1 MKNTI
6 KVILLLICLISINN
20 NIFAQC
26 CAGGSG
32 SPIAGG
38 ASQGVLSENQLE
50 INSNFQYINTKKF
63 YTGDSLTNNFL
74 DLFTSSYSYTR
85 LAYGLSKNLT
95 MSVETGYW
103 FNKTQVGLNKI
114 DTLTSNGIGDLILF
128 PRYDIINKTK
138 NNIKTEVTLGI
149 GFKIPLGSF
158 NDSVGVVE
166 PFSGETYYMSKPMV
180 LQASSGSHD
189 LIFYGFFYRGY
200 PAKNFSIFANAIY
213 IKKGWN
219 PIGEKIGDYTR
230 IGLFVSKKVK
240 KLGLTLQLSGEWI
253 DKMKINED
261 ILMYAYPN
269 YDPFATGSKKIFA
282 VPQINYTFKNNI
294 TIYGLYEIPIYQYVT
309 LTQIGSQ
316 HQATVGISY
325 RIVTKKALL

>member
-6 KVILLLICLISINN
+6 KIILVLIFLISINN

-63 YTGDSLTNNFL
+63 YSGDSLTNNFL

-103 FNKTQVGLNKI
+103 FNKEQIGLNKI

-128 PRYDIINKTK
+128 PRYDIVNKLK
-138 NNIKTEVTLGI
+138 DGKKTEITLGLGI
-149 GFKIPLGSF
+149 KMPLGSY
-158 NDSVGVVE
+158 NDSTSMIE
-166 PFSGETYYMSKPMV
+166 PFSGEEYYITKPMV

-189 LIFYGFFYRGY
+189 LIFYGFFFRGY
-200 PAKNFSIFANAIY
+200 PAKNLSVFANAIY

-219 PIGEKIGDYTR
+219 PIGEKIGDYAR
-230 IGLFVSKKVK
+230 IGLFASKKIK
-240 KLGLTLQLSGEWI
+240 KFGVTLQVSGEWI
-253 DKMKINED
+253 SKMKINED

-269 YDPFATGSKKIFA
+269 YDPLATGSKKIFV

-294 TIYGLYEIPIYQYVT
+294 TVYALYEIPIYQYVT

-316 HQATVGISY
+316 HQATVGFSY
-325 RIVTKKALL
+325 RIMTKKVLL